1 MKILVTGANGLLGNS
16 FRKILG
22 NNAVFH
28 TRKDADLLDP
38 IATHNYL
45 SDQVEK
51 NGVDTIIHAAAV
63 VGGLQANLDG
73 NNRFFTEN
81 FQINSNVLSSAFDL
95 GVKNL
100 VNVLSTCIFPHE
112 GITYPLTKD
121 QIDLGPPHPSNS
133 GYAYAKR
140 LGGHQTKILGE
151 AGSRNWF
158 SVVPTNLYGPHDN
171 FNMRTSHLVAGMIHR
186 AYLAKKNGE
195 KFLVWGDGSP
205 LRQFIYSDDLARM
218 ILWALDNW
226 ESKDHLMSV
235 NEEELSVLE
244 VAHIICEK
252 LKIPKEDIIFDP
264 DKPKGQFRK
273 PAKSDFPEFEFTPFK
288 DGIST
293 TVDWFIENYNNS
305 RL

>member
-22 NNAVFH
+22 NDAVFH

-45 SDQVEK
+45 SNQVEK
-51 NGVDTIIHAAAV
+51 NDVDTIIHAAAV

-73 NNRFFTEN
+73 NDRFFNEN
-81 FQINSNVLSSAFDL
+81 IKINNHVLSSSFDL

-121 QIDLGPPHPSNS
+121 QIDLGPPHPSNA
-133 GYAYAKR
+133 GYAYSKR
-140 LGGHQTKILGE
+140 LGGHQTRILGE

-186 AYLAKKNGE
+186 AYLSKKNNE

-205 LRQFIYSDDLARM
+205 LRQFIYADDLAKM
-218 ILWALDNW
+218 ILWSLDNW
-226 ESKDHLMSV
+226 KSKDHLMAV

-244 VAHIICEK
+244 VAHVICEK
-252 LKIPKEDIIFDP
+252 FGIPLEDIIFDQ

-273 PAKSDFPEFEFTPFK
+273 PAKSDLPKFQFTPFRE
-288 DGIST
+288 GISN
-293 TVDWFIENYNNS
+293 TVDWFIENYNQS
-305 RL
+305 RI